1 MKIKIKVKGI
11 GQNIDKRTI
20 KKILKDENT
29 LVICKDFLTD
39 DYMTDLQENFKNS
52 KLENNNTII
61 DDLYYLTC
69 WTNDMKT
76 INLFNSCCNYVLTNK
91 NLEIVFS

>member
-1 MKIKIKVKGI
+1 MKIKVKGI

-39 DYMTDLQENFKNS
+39 DYLTDLQENFKNA
-52 KLENNNTII
+52 KIENNETII

-69 WTNDMKT
+69 WTNDMKQ
-76 INLFNSCCNYVLTNK
+76 
-91 NLEIVFS
+91 

>member
-1 MKIKIKVKGI
+1 MKIKVKGI

-52 KLENNNTII
+52 KLENNETII
-61 DDLYYLTC
+61 DDLH
-69 WTNDMKT
+69 
-76 INLFNSCCNYVLTNK
+76 
-91 NLEIVFS
+91 

>member
-1 MKIKIKVKGI
+1 MKIKVNGI

-39 DYMTDLQENFKNS
+39 DYLTDLQENFKNA
-52 KLENNNTII
+52 KIENNNAII
-61 DDLYYLTC
+61 EDLHYLTC

-76 INLFNSCCNYVLTNK
+76 IELFNSCCNYVLSNK
-91 NLEIVFS
+91 NLEIILN

>member
-1 MKIKIKVKGI
+1 MKIKVKGI

-29 LVICKDFLTD
+29 IVTCKDFLTD
-39 DYMTDLQENFKNS
+39 DYMTDLQENFKNA
-52 KLENNNTII
+52 KIENNNTII
-61 DDLYYLTC
+61 EDLYYLTC

-76 INLFNSCCNYVLTNK
+76 IELFNSCCNYVLSNK
-91 NLEIVFS
+91 NLEIILN

>member
-1 MKIKIKVKGI
+1 MKIKVKGI

-39 DYMTDLQENFKNS
+39 DYMADLQENFKNS
-52 KLENNNTII
+52 KLENNKTII
-61 DDLYYLTC
+61 EDLYYLTC

-76 INLFNSCCNYVLTNK
+76 IELFNSCCNYVLTNK
-91 NLEIVFS
+91 NLEIVLS

>member
-1 MKIKIKVKGI
+1 MKIKVKGI
-11 GQNIDKRTI
+11 GQNIDKRII

-39 DYMTDLQENFKNS
+39 DYLTDLQENFKNA
-52 KLENNNTII
+52 KIENNNTII
-61 DDLYYLTC
+61 EDLYYLTC

-76 INLFNSCCNYVLTNK
+76 IELFNSCCNYVLSNK
-91 NLEIVFS
+91 NLEIISN

>member
-1 MKIKIKVKGI
+1 MKIKVKGI

-39 DYMTDLQENFKNS
+39 DYLTDLQENFKNA
-52 KLENNNTII
+52 KIEKNETII
-61 DDLYYLTC
+61 DDLHYLTC

-76 INLFNSCCNYVLTNK
+76 IELFNSCCNYVLSNK
-91 NLEIVFS
+91 NLEIILN

>member
-1 MKIKIKVKGI
+1 MKIKVKGI
-11 GQNIDKRTI
+11 EQNIDKRII

-52 KLENNNTII
+52 KL
-61 DDLYYLTC
+61 
-69 WTNDMKT
+69 
-76 INLFNSCCNYVLTNK
+76 
-91 NLEIVFS
+91 

>member
-1 MKIKIKVKGI
+1 MKIKVKGI

-39 DYMTDLQENFKNS
+39 DYLTDLQENFKNA
-52 KLENNNTII
+52 KIENNNTII
-61 DDLYYLTC
+61 EDLYYLTC

-76 INLFNSCCNYVLTNK
+76 IELFNSCCNYVLTNK
-91 NLEIVFS
+91 NLEIILN

>member
-1 MKIKIKVKGI
+1 MKIKVKGI

-29 LVICKDFLTD
+29 LVICKNFLTD
-39 DYMTDLQENFKNS
+39 DYMADLQENFKNA
-52 KLENNNTII
+52 KIENNESII

-76 INLFNSCCNYVLTNK
+76 IEIFNSCCNYVLTNK
-91 NLEIVFS
+91 NLEIVLS

>member
-1 MKIKIKVKGI
+1 MKIKVKGI

-29 LVICKDFLTD
+29 LVICKNFLTD
-39 DYMTDLQENFKNS
+39 DYMADLQENFKNT
-52 KLENNNTII
+52 KIENNETII

-76 INLFNSCCNYVLTNK
+76 IEIFNSCCNYVLTNK
-91 NLEIVFS
+91 NLEIVLS

>member
-1 MKIKIKVKGI
+1 MKIKVKGI

-39 DYMTDLQENFKNS
+39 DYMTDLQENFKNA
-52 KLENNNTII
+52 KIENNNTII
-61 DDLYYLTC
+61 EDLYYLTC

-76 INLFNSCCNYVLTNK
+76 INLFNSCCNYVLSNK
-91 NLEIVFS
+91 NLEIILN

>member
-1 MKIKIKVKGI
+1 MKIKVKGI

-29 LVICKDFLTD
+29 LVICKNFLTD
-39 DYMTDLQENFKNS
+39 DYMADLQENFKNA
-52 KLENNNTII
+52 KIENNETII

-76 INLFNSCCNYVLTNK
+76 IELFNSCCNYVLSNK
-91 NLEIVFS
+91 NLEIILN

>member
-39 DYMTDLQENFKNS
+39 DYMTDLQDNFKNS
-52 KLENNNTII
+52 KFENNNKIRAI
-61 DDLYYLTC
+61 KGSFLFPQYLICLY
-69 WTNDMKT
+69 
-76 INLFNSCCNYVLTNK
+76 ILF
-91 NLEIVFS
+91 FSLYSLLCKKLHVN

>member
-1 MKIKIKVKGI
+1 MKIKVKGI

-39 DYMTDLQENFKNS
+39 DYMADLQENFKNA
-52 KLENNNTII
+52 KIENNETII

-76 INLFNSCCNYVLTNK
+76 IELFNSCCNYVLSNK
-91 NLEIVFS
+91 NLEIILN

>member
-1 MKIKIKVKGI
+1 MKIKVKGI

-29 LVICKDFLTD
+29 LVICKNFLTD
-39 DYMTDLQENFKNS
+39 DYMADLQENFKNA
-52 KLENNNTII
+52 KIENNKTII
-61 DDLYYLTC
+61 EDLHYLTC

-76 INLFNSCCNYVLTNK
+76 IELFNSCCNYVLTNK
-91 NLEIVFS
+91 NLEIILN

>member
-1 MKIKIKVKGI
+1 MKIKVKGI

-39 DYMTDLQENFKNS
+39 DYLTDLQENFKNA
-52 KLENNNTII
+52 KIENNETII
-61 DDLYYLTC
+61 DDLHYLTC

-76 INLFNSCCNYVLTNK
+76 IELFNSCCNYVLSNK
-91 NLEIVFS
+91 NLEIILN

>member
-1 MKIKIKVKGI
+1 MKIKVKGI
-11 GQNIDKRTI
+11 GQNIDKRII

-39 DYMTDLQENFKNS
+39 DYLTDLQENFKNA
-52 KLENNNTII
+52 KIENNNTII
-61 DDLYYLTC
+61 EDLYYLTC

-76 INLFNSCCNYVLTNK
+76 IELFNSCCNYVLSNK
-91 NLEIVFS
+91 NLEIILN

>member
-1 MKIKIKVKGI
+1 MKKIGKGI

-29 LVICKDFLTD
+29 LVICKNFLTD
-39 DYMTDLQENFKNS
+39 DYMADLQENFKNA
-52 KLENNNTII
+52 KIENNETII

-76 INLFNSCCNYVLTNK
+76 IEIFNSCCNYVLTNK
-91 NLEIVFS
+91 NLEIVLS

>member
-1 MKIKIKVKGI
+1 MKIKVKGI

-39 DYMTDLQENFKNS
+39 DYLTDLQENFKNA
-52 KLENNNTII
+52 KIENNETII

-76 INLFNSCCNYVLTNK
+76 IELFNSCCNYVLSNK
-91 NLEIVFS
+91 NLEIILN

>member
-1 MKIKIKVKGI
+1 MKIKVKGI

-29 LVICKDFLTD
+29 LVICKNFLTD
-39 DYMTDLQENFKNS
+39 DYMADLQENFKNV
-52 KLENNNTII
+52 KIENNETII

>member
-1 MKIKIKVKGI
+1 MKIKVKGI

-29 LVICKDFLTD
+29 LVICKNFLTD
-39 DYMTDLQENFKNS
+39 DYMADLQENFKNA
-52 KLENNNTII
+52 KIENNETII

-76 INLFNSCCNYVLTNK
+76 IEIFNSCCNYVLTNK
-91 NLEIVFS
+91 NLEIVLS

>member
-1 MKIKIKVKGI
+1 MKIKVKGI

-29 LVICKDFLTD
+29 LVICKNFLTD
-39 DYMTDLQENFKNS
+39 DYMADLQENFKNA
-52 KLENNNTII
+52 KIENNESII

-76 INLFNSCCNYVLTNK
+76 IELFNSCCNYVLSNK
-91 NLEIVFS
+91 NLEIILN

>member
-1 MKIKIKVKGI
+1 MKIKVKGI

-39 DYMTDLQENFKNS
+39 DYLTDLQENFKNA
-52 KLENNNTII
+52 KIENNNTII
-61 DDLYYLTC
+61 EDLYYLTC

-76 INLFNSCCNYVLTNK
+76 IELFNSCCNYVLSNK
-91 NLEIVFS
+91 NLEIILN

>member
-1 MKIKIKVKGI
+1 MKIKVKGI

-39 DYMTDLQENFKNS
+39 DYMADLQENFKNA
-52 KLENNNTII
+52 KIVLR
-61 DDLYYLTC
+61 
-69 WTNDMKT
+69 K
-76 INLFNSCCNYVLTNK
+76 YV
-91 NLEIVFS
+91 IF

>member
-1 MKIKIKVKGI
+1 MKIKVKGI

-29 LVICKDFLTD
+29 LVICKNFLTD
-39 DYMTDLQENFKNS
+39 DYLTDLQENFKNA
-52 KLENNNTII
+52 KIENNKTII
-61 DDLYYLTC
+61 DDLHYLTC

-76 INLFNSCCNYVLTNK
+76 IELFNSCCNYVLSNK
-91 NLEIVFS
+91 NLEIILN

>member
-1 MKIKIKVKGI
+1 MKIKVKGI

-52 KLENNNTII
+52 KLENNETII
-61 DDLYYLTC
+61 DDLHYLTF

-76 INLFNSCCNYVLTNK
+76 IELFNSCCNYVLSNK
-91 NLEIVFS
+91 NLEIILN

>member
-1 MKIKIKVKGI
+1 MKIKVKGI

-39 DYMTDLQENFKNS
+39 DYMADLQENFKNA
-52 KLENNNTII
+52 KIENNNAII
-61 DDLYYLTC
+61 EDLHYLTC

-76 INLFNSCCNYVLTNK
+76 IELFNSCCNYVLSNK
-91 NLEIVFS
+91 NLEIILN

>member
-1 MKIKIKVKGI
+1 MKIKVKGI

-39 DYMTDLQENFKNS
+39 DYMADLQENFKNA
-52 KLENNNTII
+52 KIENNNAII
-61 DDLYYLTC
+61 EDLHYLTC

-76 INLFNSCCNYVLTNK
+76 IELFNSCCNYVLTNK
-91 NLEIVFS
+91 NLEIILN